1 MPSLARCA
9 RLQKNARIMLYSEGD
24 IGLRDLYLYPY
35 RNINMDPNTVTQIWL
50 DLATNAPFVGF
61 LLYQYWDQRKTN
73 KEQRDEMRE
82 IRTEAKAQEE
92 QIREKFEK
100 VIQQLNTD
108 RSNLIDSFS
117 GRIDSLERGQE
128 KLLQLLQPIQT
139 KMQEIEIERKI
150 QAQQQTGKVS

>member
-1 MPSLARCA
+1 
-9 RLQKNARIMLYSEGD
+9 
-24 IGLRDLYLYPY
+24 
-35 RNINMDPNTVTQIWL
+35 MDPNTVTQIWL